1 MAVRSALRGRGAVR
15 VAHLIEGDQWAGA
28 EVQVAHLLAGLAG
41 FGELELVAILFAE
54 GRLAQEL
61 RRSGI
66 SVSVVNEQNLGRLR
80 VAWGLGQEL
89 RRRAVDVL
97 HTHGY
102 KESFLGAVMGRWAGV
117 RWYVKTEHGRVEPS
131 RGWKRT
137 KMSFYRWLDHWVAR
151 GATDRV
157 IAVSED
163 LSRHLTASLPEGRVA
178 LIRNGLDP
186 RRIVVSAPPAE
197 IRHQLG
203 IGEHAPLFGS
213 AGRLVPVKGLGYFLE
228 ATRTLLD
235 DLPEARFLIIGDGP
249 LRSDL
254 ERQARELGVAH
265 AVHFCGFRT
274 DIADVMNALDVFVMP
289 SIYEGLPMALLEA
302 SVLGKPIVA
311 SAVGGI
317 PEVLTSLQGWLVP
330 PGDVPALARACL
342 SALASGREGGCGTPA
357 RRANQV
363 AQLAQTMCAE
373 TYALYRELAGRN
385 GDAGR

>member
-28 EVQVAHLLAGLAG
+28 EVQVAHLLAGLAD

-66 SVSVVNEQNLGRLR
+66 SVAVVNEQELGRLR
-80 VAWGLGQEL
+80 VAWGLGREL

-102 KESFLGAVMGRWAGV
+102 KESILGAVVGRWAGV

-131 RGWKRT
+131 RGWQRV
-137 KMSFYRWLDHWVAR
+137 KMAFYRWLDHWVAHA
-151 GATDRV
+151 ATNRV

-163 LSRHLTASLPEGRVA
+163 LYRHLAATLPGGRVA

-186 RRIVVSAPPAE
+186 RRIVVGAPSAE
-197 IRHQLG
+197 IRRGLG
-203 IGEHAPLFGS
+203 VGERAPLLGTV
-213 AGRLVPVKGLGYFLE
+213 GRLVPVKGLGYFLE
-228 ATRTLLD
+228 AARSLLAE
-235 DLPEARFLIIGDGP
+235 LPEARFLVVGDGP

-265 AVHFCGFRT
+265 AVQFCGFR
-274 DIADVMNALDVFVMP
+274 ADVADVINALDVFVMP
-289 SIYEGLPMALLEA
+289 SIHEGLPMALLEA

-317 PEVLTSLQGWLVP
+317 PEVLTGSQGWLVP
-330 PGDVPALARACL
+330 PGDVPELARACL
-342 SALASGREGGCGTPA
+342 SALASGREGGWGTPA

-363 AQLAQTMCAE
+363 AQLAQAMCAE
-373 TYALYRELAGRN
+373 TCALYRELAGRN